1 MKEFKYLRVLFTS
14 EVRREREV
22 DRRIAAAV
30 MEVLYWSI
38 VVNRELSEK

>member
-14 EVRREREV
+14 EGRREREV

-30 MEVLYWSI
+30 MEMLYWST

>member
-14 EVRREREV
+14 EGRREREV

-30 MEVLYWSI
+30 MLYWST